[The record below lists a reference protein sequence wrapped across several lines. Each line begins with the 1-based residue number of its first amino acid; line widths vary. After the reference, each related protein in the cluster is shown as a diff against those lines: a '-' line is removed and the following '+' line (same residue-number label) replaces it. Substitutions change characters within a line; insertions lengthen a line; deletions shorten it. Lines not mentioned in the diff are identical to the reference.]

1 MHDWVKVHLKAYSG
15 ASVEER
21 RAWWITLKWYF
32 GYCAKKELGEPTNRD
47 NGKIFWRD
55 AVLCADPEDWQ
66 KAQWGDALKWFF
78 EELAARDVAGA
89 KLRSAL
95 RRRHLAYT
103 TEKAYMGWLRR
114 FQAFLHP
121 KEAMDSESGDVVRF
135 LTYLA
140 EVKELAPTGQN
151 QCFNALLFFFRYVRE
166 QPDVDFQGATRAKKR
181 QRVPVVLSTR
191 EVTRLLELLPTKFRL
206 MGRLQY
212 GAGLRVSEL
221 LRLRVKDLDF
231 DRGQLV
237 VRGGKGDKDR
247 ITVLPSSLV
256 DLLQL
261 QLEQVRALH
270 VEDVAADF
278 GGASM
283 TEALARKFRVARA
296 ELSWQ
301 YLFPHSRL
309 AKDPRSEEMLRHHA
323 LENSYQNAVRTTAK
337 KAGIEKRVTPHV
349 LRHSFATH
357 MLEGGADIRTVQD
370 LLGHASVET
379 TQIYTHVMK
388 KPFGIVSPLD
398 RL

>member
-1 MHDWVKVHLKAYSG
+1 M
-15 ASVEER
+15 
-21 RAWWITLKWYF
+21 
-32 GYCAKKELGEPTNRD
+32 
-47 NGKIFWRD
+47 
-55 AVLCADPEDWQ
+55 
-66 KAQWGDALKWFF
+66 
-78 EELAARDVAGA
+78 
-89 KLRSAL
+89 
-95 RRRHLAYT
+95 
-103 TEKAYMGWLRR
+103 
-114 FQAFLHP
+114 
-121 KEAMDSESGDVVRF
+121 
-135 LTYLA
+135 
-140 EVKELAPTGQN
+140 APTGQN

-323 LENSYQNAVRTTAK
+323 LENSYQNAIRTTAK